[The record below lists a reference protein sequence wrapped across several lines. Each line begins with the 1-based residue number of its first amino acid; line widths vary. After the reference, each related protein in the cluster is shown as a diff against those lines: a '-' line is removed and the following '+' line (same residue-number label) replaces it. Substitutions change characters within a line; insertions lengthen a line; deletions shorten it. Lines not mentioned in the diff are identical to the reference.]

1 MLKIKIGSFFEEHI
15 DKMVLIVVGLVCAWL
30 LITRVILSPN
40 QVTYNGTKYS
50 PSSIDT
56 YVSEEAK
63 NLKEKMNDP
72 FSQPEPYKP
81 KVDEFLA
88 LMNSSISDINL
99 NLWFQLPYAVAGKS
113 DIHGTYRLPRIGD
126 VTEVEIEH
134 IRAVAYVP
142 TDRITELNT
151 YERVRHE
158 PNDIDLVTVEAKF
171 NIQELYER
179 FKESF
184 ILNVE
189 EKMAD
194 PCLAKPLFAS
204 VQLQRQQLNNDGTW
218 SDWQV
223 VPRSKIDSYSRLFS
237 LSENVDE
244 LPPGGLKVQMLQFEN
259 KMVQIDL
266 LQPQA
271 YQIASAREEWFPP
284 ELHKKFLVLQKKDIL
299 EEKRLNREAE
309 RQERESDNTNTTN
322 NPRRQSRRQ
331 DRTGTMGGGRGSLE
345 TMGGGRGGI
354 DIGDTGRG
362 SRRTR
367 GTAQGG
373 IADRGARTTD
383 RGQRG
388 RGNRTDTGIY
398 DGGSELYGGI
408 GGGQQAPLVTE
419 VYEEYYEL
427 LLDPTTDF
435 ADLKEP
441 ITFWAHDDTVE
452 PKNTYKYRIR
462 LGVFNPVAGRNGSDE
477 SASSQNNKV
486 ILWSNY
492 SPVTET
498 VTIRGRLYFFAKD
511 IQEAAKTVTV
521 TVCKYALGHWYKQDF
536 KVREGEVIGSVVDI
550 EKPEPEKITSTTPT
564 RRTTSLTTT
573 TRTTGTT
580 GEITVPEQVDYGTN
594 ALMVDAVAMTD
605 WLNDINIHNR
615 YYYNMLYSYDG
626 TTIEHMPIK
635 LENWNDDLRSAYSY
649 VINLE
654 REPQEPFKAWGSGA
668 LGTGMYGDSPYP
680 GGMRG
685 GMENMMMDRGAGGGV
700 RLTR

>member
-1 MLKIKIGSFFEEHI
+1 MLKIKIGSFFEEHV

-50 PSSIDT
+50 PSSIDK
-56 YVSEEAK
+56 YVSEQAK
-63 NLKEKMNDP
+63 NIREKMNDP
-72 FSQPEPYKP
+72 FTQPEPYKP

-88 LMNSSISDINL
+88 LMDSPLSDINL
-99 NLWFQLPYAVAGKS
+99 SLWFQQPYAVAERS

-126 VTEVEIEH
+126 VTEAAIEH

-151 YERVRHE
+151 YERVGHE

-171 NIQELYER
+171 DIQELYKK

-184 ILNVE
+184 VLNVE
-189 EKMAD
+189 QKIAD
-194 PCLAKPLFAS
+194 PCLAKPVFAS

-218 SDWQV
+218 SDWKV

-244 LPPGGLKVQMLQFEN
+244 LPPGGLKLQMLQFEN

-284 ELHKKFLVLQKKDIL
+284 LLHKKFLVLQKKDML

-309 RQERESDNTNTTN
+309 KQERESDNTNTNN
-322 NPRRQSRRQ
+322 NPRRQTRRQ
-331 DRTGTMGGGRGSLE
+331 GTGTMAGSRGSSDI
-345 TMGGGRGGI
+345 MGGARGGTYNM
-354 DIGDTGRG
+354 GADTGRG
-362 SRRTR
+362 SRRGR

-373 IADRGARTTD
+373 PADRGTRTTD

-388 RGNRTDTGIY
+388 RGNRTDTGLY
-398 DGGSELYGGI
+398 DGGSELYGGR
-408 GGGQQAPLVTE
+408 GGQQTLLVTE
-419 VYEEYYEL
+419 VYDEYYEQM
-427 LLDPTTDF
+427 LDPTTDF
-435 ADLKEP
+435 ADLKKP
-441 ITFWAHDDTVE
+441 IVFWAHDDTVE
-452 PKNTYKYRIR
+452 PKNTYRYRIR
-462 LGVFNPVAGRNGSDE
+462 LGVFNPVAGRNGSSE
-477 SASSQNNKV
+477 SASQNDKV
-486 ILWSNY
+486 ILWSNF
-492 SPVTET
+492 SHVTDT
-498 VTIRGRLYFFAKD
+498 VTIPGRLYFFAKD

-521 TVCKYALGHWYKQDF
+521 TVCKYVLGHWYKQDF
-536 KVREGEVIGSVVDI
+536 KVREGEVIGSAVDI
-550 EKPEPEKITSTTPT
+550 EKPEPDKNTSTTTST

-573 TRTTGTT
+573 TRTTG
-580 GEITVPEQVDYGTN
+580 EITMPEKVNYSTD

-605 WLNDINIHNR
+605 WLDDINIRNR

-626 TTIEHMPIK
+626 TAIEHMPIK
-635 LENWNDDLRSAYSY
+635 MENWSDELRSAYSY

-654 REPQEPFKAWGSGA
+654 REPQEPLKAWGSGGGR
-668 LGTGMYGDSPYP
+668 LGDSLYP

-685 GMENMMMDRGAGGGV
+685 GTEGYMMMDRGGAGGGV